1 MGGADTASKGPGGTP
16 PAAELAGSLLGPGR
30 TLEGQAGQTQ
40 VPGDKGASDFLWKQM
55 GCFQACTLHMLPK
68 PWHWFRAPGGLLPPQ
83 AHTGLRGTQSHP
95 EFHTVTR
102 LHTHRRDRRLWGLRQ
117 RLLCCSCPKM
127 WGGGETPPGEEPRE
141 GNGWEQVPGPVP
153 TPGEGL
159 PGPQALLVPCRP
171 GCPLPLLHAAPEGSW
186 GTLEL
191 SEGRKPRQG
200 PRAATRTLA
209 NPRPAGASS
218 AHVGWQWQ

>member
-1 MGGADTASKGPGGTP
+1 MGGQTLPPRALGGHP
-16 PAAELAGSLLGPGR
+16 QQQNWLVACS
-30 TLEGQAGQTQ
+30 GQAGLWRGRRDKRKSQGTEGPLTFFGSRWGAFRHAPCTCSRN
-40 VPGDKGASDFLWKQM
+40 PGTGS
-55 GCFQACTLHMLPK
+55 GP
-68 PWHWFRAPGGLLPPQ
+68 PRGLLPPQ